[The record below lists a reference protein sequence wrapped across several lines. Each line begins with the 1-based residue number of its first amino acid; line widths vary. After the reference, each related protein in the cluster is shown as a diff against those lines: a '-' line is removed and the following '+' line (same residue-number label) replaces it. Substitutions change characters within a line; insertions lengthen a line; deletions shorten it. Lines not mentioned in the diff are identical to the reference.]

1 MTNSK
6 DQTEAPGQPFLRIAV
21 RMLAETVHRQG
32 GLTGGWPS
40 GGVTSADGIRLHQ
53 RFGRTLQDRYPEA
66 TVQTEMP
73 LDTIYTSGSL
83 SLKIHGRCDALLLLP
98 TGPYLIEAKSFSGST
113 DHLPSEGESLHWAQV
128 KLYAWLYLAD
138 RPEIQT
144 IRIGLAYLSSETK
157 EHSEQARTISRSD
170 LEEFFQKTCRTYVEF
185 AGNLIKSKQIRDRSG
200 RSSRFPYPGL
210 RAGQKRF
217 MREVVGTARNHES
230 IFVQAPT
237 GIGKTVAALYPAV
250 KIIANH
256 WMDHCFYLTNMTSTR
271 LVAAATLA
279 DLRRAGLRMKSII
292 LYAKETICPEPEIYC
307 DNRKCAYATA
317 YYDHLPA
324 ALRELFLLESI
335 GRDEILACARKHLVC
350 PFELSL
356 DMALYCEFIICDYNY
371 VFDPRVRLSR
381 FFGDDA
387 DPRLLLVDE
396 AHNLPARS
404 REMYSAA
411 IEQQTARKAKNI
423 IQSIF
428 PALEQSLTAID
439 SYMLRLSDIL
449 AGNRPGI
456 NELEQTLSPDSIM
469 VAEGFRAFREKP
481 THLISLLGR
490 FAAIC
495 RYFLEQNP
503 ELPDRRPLLDFYFQA
518 LFFCRVAEEF
528 HDQAYVTV
536 ANLTAG
542 QPVLRLLCLD
552 AAEKL
557 AATYHDK
564 HPAIFFSATLSP
576 IDYYA
581 GLLSGIHNWERHQT
595 LQLESPF
602 PSKNLLVLVCSSL
615 STRYQKRQETL
626 FAIYAMIK
634 AAVRVRTGNYLVF
647 VPSFAY
653 LTMLRGLVGSEQDP
667 SDPEFIFQTPNMSE
681 RLRKEFLARFDAY
694 GQKTLVGIAVMGG
707 IFSEGIDLAG
717 EKLSGVVV
725 VGVGLPQ
732 ISPEREISRQYY
744 TEVLGNGYEYAYL
757 YPGFNRVQQAA
768 GRVIRSETD
777 RGFVLLIDDRYG
789 TSTYHQLFPIEWQPR
804 QVQSPDEVHQ
814 ILFDFWNQA

>member
-1 MTNSK
+1 M
-6 DQTEAPGQPFLRIAV
+6 
-21 RMLAETVHRQG
+21 
-32 GLTGGWPS
+32 
-40 GGVTSADGIRLHQ
+40 
-53 RFGRTLQDRYPEA
+53 
-66 TVQTEMP
+66 QTEMP

-356 DMALYCEFIICDYNY
+356 IWLYIVN
-371 VFDPRVRLSR
+371 S
-381 FFGDDA
+381 
-387 DPRLLLVDE
+387 
-396 AHNLPARS
+396 
-404 REMYSAA
+404 
-411 IEQQTARKAKNI
+411 
-423 IQSIF
+423 
-428 PALEQSLTAID
+428 
-439 SYMLRLSDIL
+439 
-449 AGNRPGI
+449 
-456 NELEQTLSPDSIM
+456 
-469 VAEGFRAFREKP
+469 
-481 THLISLLGR
+481 
-490 FAAIC
+490 
-495 RYFLEQNP
+495 
-503 ELPDRRPLLDFYFQA
+503 
-518 LFFCRVAEEF
+518 
-528 HDQAYVTV
+528 
-536 ANLTAG
+536 
-542 QPVLRLLCLD
+542 
-552 AAEKL
+552 
-557 AATYHDK
+557 
-564 HPAIFFSATLSP
+564 
-576 IDYYA
+576 
-581 GLLSGIHNWERHQT
+581 
-595 LQLESPF
+595 
-602 PSKNLLVLVCSSL
+602 
-615 STRYQKRQETL
+615 L
-626 FAIYAMIK
+626 FATITMCLIPCP
-634 AAVRVRTGNYLVF
+634 F
-647 VPSFAY
+647 V
-653 LTMLRGLVGSEQDP
+653 T
-667 SDPEFIFQTPNMSE
+667 IF
-681 RLRKEFLARFDAY
+681 RR
-694 GQKTLVGIAVMGG
+694 
-707 IFSEGIDLAG
+707 
-717 EKLSGVVV
+717 
-725 VGVGLPQ
+725 
-732 ISPEREISRQYY
+732 
-744 TEVLGNGYEYAYL
+744 
-757 YPGFNRVQQAA
+757 
-768 GRVIRSETD
+768 
-777 RGFVLLIDDRYG
+777 
-789 TSTYHQLFPIEWQPR
+789 
-804 QVQSPDEVHQ
+804 
-814 ILFDFWNQA
+814 